1 MPRENTK
8 KEAESP
14 FCSTLVTKLHTFTS
28 SLCLAE
34 HRTLHQNVSEAS
46 CWLHWHLALRF
57 SQRTLALEAVAA
69 WVKTSGPFQRPEG
82 EEHWEQNI
90 SGDHVGLSHW
100 SISFVGTMDTML
112 AAAFHIWKPT
122 ELGTVDLSKKATEL
136 HWILNNTIKKPT
148 STSHC
153 QLMSCQPSC
162 ASPDLQPQ
170 TFGQNKG
177 PRDQSPNS
185 CRQLKARFPSK
196 HRRFD

>member
-1 MPRENTK
+1 M
-8 KEAESP
+8 
-14 FCSTLVTKLHTFTS
+14 
-28 SLCLAE
+28 LA
-34 HRTLHQNVSEAS
+34 S
-46 CWLHWHLALRF
+46 LALGLTFLTTDPGLGSSGCLSEDIR
-57 SQRTLALEAVAA
+57 AVPTA
-69 WVKTSGPFQRPEG
+69 WR

-90 SGDHVGLSHW
+90 SGDYVGLSHW